1 MKGSCVS
8 CICSSGNENGQ
19 CENKRVNINT
29 SIADKHRASFKQIF
43 LRSVLS
49 KIRNSRF
56 IFYSFHACSGKWANE
71 EGFAKCAHR
80 NAKLANLFSCF
91 ICGGEKCT
99 KYHNAHSLG
108 GNRAFNCEFK
118 RFGGKKRKIL
128 EITDFLPWR
137 GKEEEKYTAGIFRQF
152 FTNRSHV
159 SRIH

>member
-49 KIRNSRF
+49 KFEIRVLSF
-56 IFYSFHACSGKWANE
+56 ALFHACSGKWANG

-80 NAKLANLFSCF
+80 NTKPANLFSCF
-91 ICGGEKCT
+91 IWTCGPVEGKNARSIITRILLEETGRSIVNLKGSGGRKEK
-99 KYHNAHSLG
+99 
-108 GNRAFNCEFK
+108 F
-118 RFGGKKRKIL
+118 
-128 EITDFLPWR
+128 
-137 GKEEEKYTAGIFRQF
+137 
-152 FTNRSHV
+152 
-159 SRIH
+159 SR